1 MRYLVLALSLAV
13 PTITFAAAADSAPQA
28 GEVVITAARTPIPL
42 ESAGSGTTVIS
53 REEIEARSPQFLS
66 DLLRDVPGFAVTRNG
81 GTGQQTQLRV
91 RGAEAN
97 HVLVL
102 IDGIEANDLTRDDAF
117 DFSHL
122 LAADVERVEIVRGP
136 QSALWGSDALAGVVN
151 IITRRATGTR
161 AALAVETGSNG
172 TVDTRASVGGAR
184 GDFDGSFSLDHF
196 QTDGINVSQRG
207 SEADSYRNT
216 TLNTRAGWQ
225 ALPELRLEL
234 SGRYTRADVDTD
246 GDLGLGI
253 PSDTNGATAI
263 EQAYTALRG
272 ALDTLDG
279 HWRHE
284 AYGSYSHMGNRD
296 LDPQAFIDA
305 EVTGDKY
312 KTGYQSS
319 LRGTTEHWLPAAHV
333 LTIAFD
339 YERQTFRQRGPVSI
353 FGDPNMRHA
362 LQVFGYA
369 GEYRLTVLQNSTLTV
384 SGRWDDNDSFADIGT
399 WRVAFSQVF
408 PATGTTL
415 STAYGT
421 GQKAP
426 TFYDRFGFSTNGL
439 FSPVFIGNPN
449 LEPEKSRGWELGLQ
463 QALWQDRLRIGAT
476 YFNERLTDEI
486 NGYVTDALGLTATAL
501 NQPGT
506 SHRDGVEFSLR
517 ARPARQ
523 WETSV
528 NYTWLDANQID
539 RATGRRVEEIR
550 RPPQAVSASA
560 RWKSEDL
567 LTSFDLHLT
576 HSGARQ
582 DDTFLPP
589 LYAAVRT
596 TLDDY
601 TLVGI
606 TARRKLLPWLSLQ
619 ARLENVLDQQH
630 VEVFGFRSEGFS
642 GYVGLS
648 ATAGQ

>member
-1 MRYLVLALSLAV
+1 MRPILLALGFSV
-13 PTITFAAAADSAPQA
+13 PTAFAAPVVSSWQSN
-28 GEVVITAARTPIPL
+28 EVVITAARTPIPL
-42 ESAGSGTTVIS
+42 ASAGPGTTVIT
-53 REEIEARSPQFLS
+53 REEIEARAPQFLT

-81 GTGQQTQLRV
+81 GPGQQTQLRV

-117 DFSHL
+117 DFAHL
-122 LAADVERVEIVRGP
+122 LAADIERVEIVRGP
-136 QSALWGSDALAGVVN
+136 QSALYGSDALAGVIN
-151 IITRRATGTR
+151 ILTRRAAGTR
-161 AALAVETGSNG
+161 AGLAVETGSNG
-172 TVDTRASVGGAR
+172 TVDTRASLGGSR
-184 GDFDGSFSLDHF
+184 GDFDGAVSLDHF

-207 SEADSYRNT
+207 GEIDGYRNT

-225 ALPELRLEL
+225 AMPDLRLEL

-253 PSDTNGATAI
+253 PSDTNGETAI

-272 ALDTLDG
+272 ALDTFDG

-305 EVTGDKY
+305 EVTGEKY
-312 KTGYQSS
+312 KAGYQSS
-319 LRGTTEHWLPAAHV
+319 LRGATERWLPALHV
-333 LTIAFD
+333 LTLAFD
-339 YERQTFRQRGPVSI
+339 YERQSFRQRGPVSV
-353 FGDPNMRHA
+353 FGDPNMRHV
-362 LQVFGYA
+362 LEVHGYA
-369 GEYRLTVLQNSTLTV
+369 GEYRLTLLQDSTFTV

-399 WRVAFSQVF
+399 WRVAFAHAF
-408 PATGTTL
+408 PATATTL
-415 STAYGT
+415 SAAYGT

-439 FSPVFIGNPN
+439 FSPVFVGNPN
-449 LEPEKSRGWELGLQ
+449 LEPEKSRGWEVGVQ
-463 QALWQDRLRIGAT
+463 QALWQDRLSVSAT

-501 NQPGT
+501 NQPGI

-539 RATGRRVEEIR
+539 RASGRRVEEVR
-550 RPPQAVSASA
+550 RPPHALSASA
-560 RWKSEDL
+560 RWTSTDL
-567 LTSFDLHLT
+567 RTSLDVHMN
-576 HSGARQ
+576 HSGPRQ

-589 LYAAVRT
+589 LYQPVRT
-596 TLDDY
+596 TLEGY
-601 TLVGI
+601 TLVGA
-606 TARRKLLPWLSLQ
+606 TVRHRLLSWLSVQ

-630 VEVFGFRSEGFS
+630 VEVFGFRSEGIQGF
-642 GYVGLS
+642 VGLNMS
-648 ATAGQ
+648 SGQ